1 MKGPENNIGISSAD
15 QREKIPYSERSIL
28 VLGGSSGIGLMAV
41 SEFARLGAAN
51 IFVGTRSLDNFSKA
65 KAYLA
70 RRQKLDVDSLH
81 IHPFHAD
88 ITDKK
93 QIVQASQEIKQK
105 GKEVTDVIFSQ
116 AAGMESY
123 IQRLL
128 ADYLDP
134 ITKHT
139 FNTPIYELPEDKRR
153 IVEEKLGSMR
163 SALAQ
168 WTEDAMPHAIAVN
181 YQGTFDAIDVLK
193 ETFPNGFTGVFYNS
207 TWGKLSGTP
216 GIEIPLM
223 YRRVDHSK
231 AMVRDR
237 LQQEGNQLV
246 RQGIHMAEIV
256 ASLVNDTKVGK
267 MFNDFFLNLM
277 DREQREAVISSSV
290 QTRDVVAATRQVLE
304 TDPRE
309 WPTHPHVLY
318 VYKKEGKPVV
328 DKSLALSAMY
338 TVPYR

>member
-1 MKGPENNIGISSAD
+1 MKGPENNIRISSAD

-70 RRQKLDVDSLH
+70 RRQKLDVDSLP

-153 IVEEKLGSMR
+153 IVEEKLDSMR

-168 WTEDAMPHAIAVN
+168 WTQDAIPHAIAVN
-181 YQGTFDAIDVLK
+181 YQGTFDAIDVLG

-223 YRRVDHSK
+223 YRPVDHSK

-256 ASLVNDTKVGK
+256 ASLVNATKVLSNWYGQDSIACHK
-267 MFNDFFLNLM
+267 LRIYQDGTAESEFIVGQNLCGPDSRPPMF
-277 DREQREAVISSSV
+277 DRLRLRNGVFT
-290 QTRDVVAATRQVLE
+290 TRTSPEDA
-304 TDPRE
+304 
-309 WPTHPHVLY
+309 
-318 VYKKEGKPVV
+318 KEHFIEPVGI
-328 DKSLALSAMY
+328 
-338 TVPYR
+338 